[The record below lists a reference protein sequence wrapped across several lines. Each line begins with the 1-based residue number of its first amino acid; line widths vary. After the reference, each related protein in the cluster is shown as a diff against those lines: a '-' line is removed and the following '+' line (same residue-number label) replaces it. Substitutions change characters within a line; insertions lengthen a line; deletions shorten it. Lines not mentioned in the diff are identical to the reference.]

1 MNRKDTNS
9 LNALVIRRLRA
20 NPSARFSLFVLGLL
34 YFSALFA
41 DFLSP
46 YGFDNENRLNSF
58 AAPTP
63 VHFFNKS
70 GKVVRPFVYGVK
82 LNFDANR
89 RRIYSEDKSRRYPV
103 KLFVKGDAYRLL
115 GIIPSDRHLFGLDS
129 GESRI
134 YLWGADARG
143 RDVFSRVL
151 YGGRISLSVG
161 LLGVAISFCLGLLI
175 GAIAG
180 YHGGFIDNLLMRL
193 CEMLML
199 VPGFYLMLALR
210 AAFPP
215 NLSSWQVYILIVCIF
230 SLIGWSGLA
239 RVIRGM
245 SISLRERDYCL
256 AAKALGVSDFNIVR
270 RHILPHT
277 LSYAIP
283 AAAMSIPG
291 YILGESALS
300 LLGLGIQDPIPSWGN
315 LLSDAA
321 SIVQIK
327 FAPWILIPGFLILLT
342 VMAYNLL
349 ADALRDAYDP
359 LLKAEGFSDGK

>member
-1 MNRKDTNS
+1 MNNS
-9 LNALVIRRLRA
+9 LNALVVRRLKA
-20 NPSARFSLFVLGLL
+20 NRTARLSLFLLGLL
-34 YFSALFA
+34 YFCALFA

-46 YGFDNENRLNSF
+46 YTYDNESRLNSL

-63 VHFFNKS
+63 VHFINKS
-70 GKVVRPFVYGVK
+70 GKPVRPFVYGIK
-82 LNFDANR
+82 LNFDLNR
-89 RRIYSEDKSRRYPV
+89 RRIYSEDKNHSYPIEF
-103 KLFVKGDAYRLL
+103 FVRGDPYRLL
-115 GIIPSDRHLFGLDS
+115 GIIPSNRHLFGLKDK
-129 GESRI
+129 EARI
-134 YLWGADARG
+134 YLWGADSRG
-143 RDVFSRVL
+143 RDLFSRVL
-151 YGGRISLSVG
+151 YGARISLSVG
-161 LLGVAISFCLGLLI
+161 LLGVVISFGLGLFI
-175 GAIAG
+175 GALAG
-180 YHGGFIDNLLMRL
+180 YQGGFIDNLLMRL

-215 NLSSWQVYILIVCIF
+215 NLSSAQVYILIVCIF

-256 AAKALGVSDFNIVR
+256 AAKVLGVSNFNIIR

-291 YILGESALS
+291 YILGESSLS

-342 VMAYNLL
+342 VMAYNLF

-359 LLKAEGFSDGK
+359 LLKAEGFTDGK